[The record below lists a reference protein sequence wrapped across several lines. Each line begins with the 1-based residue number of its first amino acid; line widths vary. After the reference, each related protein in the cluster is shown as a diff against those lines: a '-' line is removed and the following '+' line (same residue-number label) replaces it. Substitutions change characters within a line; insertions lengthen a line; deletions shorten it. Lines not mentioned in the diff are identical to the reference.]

1 VNGMRSKESSGI
13 VITITV
19 TVAAAA
25 AIVVAAIVESSL
37 FSSKETL
44 GKATP
49 TLLELVLVRR

>member
-1 VNGMRSKESSGI
+1 MRSKESSGI